1 MDKNT
6 RSEARCDQQA
16 ELVTYL
22 YDEAT
27 PSERGSFEQHLQD
40 CSLCRAE
47 LSSFSRVR
55 NSLGAWNPGLD
66 LNAPR
71 MEIAIKRN
79 SIETLRDVL
88 GVFAAWPVW
97 LRFAGATTMAAVAL
111 VVGLSV
117 AGTRIDFAQGTVSFG
132 MQVGQA
138 PGLAAERG
146 LANDGK
152 DRKGTDT
159 VQLTRAEIETMISTR
174 VAAARAEE
182 LERQQELKARIATL
196 SAQLAAAGRTQG
208 RMSMAFASLRAEQQ
222 ALAARG
228 QSTLGEWLFAA
239 NGSREAWGGNDEKDN

>member
-6 RSEARCDQQA
+6 QSEARCDRQA

-27 PSERGSFEQHLQD
+27 QSERRSFEHHLED
-40 CSLCRAE
+40 CSICRVG

-55 NSLGAWNPGLD
+55 NALGAWNPGLD
-66 LNAPR
+66 FNAPR

-88 GVFAAWPVW
+88 GVFVAWPLW

-111 VVGLSV
+111 VVGLSL
-117 AGTRIDFAQGTVSFG
+117 AGTRIDLAQGTVSFG
-132 MQVGQA
+132 MQPGRT
-138 PGLAAERG
+138 PGLASERG

-152 DRKGTDT
+152 ATDT

-174 VAAARAEE
+174 VVAAGAEE
-182 LERQQELKARIATL
+182 RERQQELKARIASL
-196 SAQLAAAGRTQG
+196 SAQLAAAGQTQG
-208 RMSMAFASLRAEQQ
+208 RMSVALASLRAEQQ